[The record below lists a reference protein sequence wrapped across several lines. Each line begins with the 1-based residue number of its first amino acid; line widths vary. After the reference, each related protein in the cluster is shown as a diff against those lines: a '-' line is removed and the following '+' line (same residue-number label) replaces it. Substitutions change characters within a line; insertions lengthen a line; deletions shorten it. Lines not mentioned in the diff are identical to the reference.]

1 VIKLAFCN
9 DCDLQTWEGYQS
21 VHSELNT
28 LRLPAGDSFW
38 LFDPSGSDMGLFL
51 RDCTE
56 KGPRHDELLEEI
68 RSGRMDVFH
77 GAGQY
82 SARFGKGVRPNR
94 KHIADAIEYLAKHAR
109 IPRIWTNHGD
119 ELCVSNIAADSPP
132 TYRRGDDP
140 ESEFYVLDLF
150 LEAGVK
156 YFWTDARLTID
167 AATPV
172 RLVAPEKTRSG
183 HTILVFNR
191 FLGIMPWSPNA
202 QNFMLQL
209 NDENLHHWAS
219 NDQNVIIYQH
229 WGCHHDEK
237 RWAYAPRGNPLTD
250 ESLQALSWLRDRR
263 DQGKLEVVRLSDLL
277 EEEAHKST
285 VEDVDR
291 IARVHSRSQASHA
304 DAHYYAQ
311 FHVHTIPYFDA
322 RMSHLNPRG
331 KRALDAGCGAGQ
343 WALCLGERF
352 DEVEGFDSNAEAI
365 AIAQRIA
372 ESARLKMN
380 FSIRDIYNTGYP
392 NDHFDFV
399 ICYGVIF
406 LVEALPALQEL
417 YRVLSPGAS
426 CLLSVNGDG
435 WYQYLV
441 EERFKDRGDDERQ
454 IYVECLFN
462 AYVAR
467 CGGTRRLRA
476 VGGARKAEIV
486 SSLDREDHSAL
497 TQLLIDLALEDQQ
510 PNVRVVIERFSAYLV
525 LSLAERL
532 LCGINGACK
541 EPSRTRWRD
550 RLKDV
555 LRRTLALRREPFTRG
570 ASPRRGVQDV
580 PLCNRPY
587 TPQEFELI
595 ARGVGFVGF
604 RWGRDGSLSFD
615 SGADSSPVKP
625 LHGLHF
631 KDNLLVWECLVTKPT
646 RQT

>member
-1 VIKLAFCN
+1 
-9 DCDLQTWEGYQS
+9 
-21 VHSELNT
+21 
-28 LRLPAGDSFW
+28 
-38 LFDPSGSDMGLFL
+38 MGLFL

-56 KGPRHDELLEEI
+56 KGPRHDELIEEI

-82 SARFGKGVRPNR
+82 SARFGRGVRPNR
-94 KHIADAIEYLAKHAR
+94 KHIADAVEYLAKHAR
-109 IPRIWTNHGD
+109 VPRIWTNHGD
-119 ELCVSNIAADSPP
+119 ELCISNIAADSAP

-140 ESEFYVLDLF
+140 TSEFYVLDLF

-167 AATPV
+167 SAMPV

-183 HTILVFNR
+183 HTIQVFNR

-209 NDENLHHWAS
+209 NDENLNHWMS

-237 RWAYAPRGNPLTD
+237 RWAYAPKGNPLTD
-250 ESLQALSWLRDRR
+250 ESLQALRWLRDRR
-263 DQGKLEVVRLSDLL
+263 DEGKVEVVRLSDLL
-277 EEEAHKST
+277 EEEARKPT
-285 VEDVDR
+285 VEHVDR
-291 IARVHSRSQASHA
+291 IARIHSRSQASHA

-322 RMSHLNPRG
+322 RISYLNPRG

-365 AIAQRIA
+365 AIAKGIA
-372 ESARLKMN
+372 EAARLRMN

-392 NDHFDFV
+392 NGHFDFA

-406 LVEALPALQEL
+406 LVEALPALREL

-441 EERFKDRGDDERQ
+441 EERFKDRSDAERQ

-467 CGGTRRLRA
+467 CGGRRRLNA
-476 VGGARKAEIV
+476 AAGMQKNAISCALEQ
-486 SSLDREDHSAL
+486 EDL
-497 TQLLIDLALEDQQ
+497 PVLIQLLVDLALGPDKQY
-510 PNVRVVIERFSAYLV
+510 VREVMQRFSSYLV
-525 LSLAERL
+525 FRIAKNLVREINVYESEENSLSAKWWRPLARL
-532 LCGINGACK
+532 LQGLLGSLRKPLGKPASGQLDCK
-541 EPSRTRWRD
+541 D
-550 RLKDV
+550 I
-555 LRRTLALRREPFTRG
+555 
-570 ASPRRGVQDV
+570 
-580 PLCNRPY
+580 PLYNRPY
-587 TPQEFELI
+587 APEEFEQLVRSI
-595 ARGVGFVGF
+595 GFVNF
-604 RWGRDGSLSFD
+604 RWGPDGSLSFD
-615 SGADSSPVKP
+615 PDASEPPVNP
-625 LHGLHF
+625 LHELHYM
-631 KDNLLVWECLVTKPT
+631 DNLRVWECLLTKPGG
-646 RQT
+646 QT